1 MQILNFTPKE
11 LAFAERQFICRT
23 KYEIKAYY
31 LLPKSMRGAVER
43 NPLIKI
49 DGHNDLFF
57 PDLLLRKDKI
67 IIEIDGKYHN
77 SFKQKKH
84 DHYRDDLFT
93 KHGYSIIR
101 IKNEDLYFPIVYWQ
115 RLLEGLEKNNFSGPS
130 YISYISELMNLI
142 EIEKKETLMT
152 DWY

>member
-77 SFKQKKH
+77 SFKQKEH
-84 DHYRDDLFT
+84 DNYRDDLFAQ
-93 KHGYSIIR
+93 HGYSIIR

-142 EIEKKETLMT
+142 EIEKKEMLMI

>member
-77 SFKQKKH
+77 SINQKKH
-84 DHYRDDLFT
+84 DDYRDDLFAQ
-93 KHGYSIIR
+93 HGYSIIR

-142 EIEKKETLMT
+142 EIEKKEMLMI